1 MSKEITNAM
10 ESRLDEL
17 DTALLLMANYIGAV
31 EAQRNRDEDTWGD
44 IGTLNHLNEQA
55 SELLKAIKNYAFARI
70 ED

>member
-44 IGTLNHLNEQA
+44 VGTLNHLNEQA
-55 SELLKAIKNYAFARI
+55 RELLKAIKNYAFARI